1 MRFTFRINP
10 AGPSEGLVNPQ
21 SAPVLKEGDSGLL
34 VAATWGNLG
43 HRQLPSLPGFIA
55 ELTLEFTGKYGAE

>member
-1 MRFTFRINP
+1 MVCFTFRINP
-10 AGPSEGLVNPQ
+10 AGPCERLVNPPQ

-43 HRQLPSLPGFIA
+43 HRQLPNLPSFIA
-55 ELTLEFTGKYGAE
+55 QS